1 MKIEMTIIRR
11 NKNRDIIKKN
21 ASGIGSY
28 QIDQTS
34 VINPKVFDHLATGQ
48 EVFLQKIYNIF
59 IIQPNDFNLYLTKTK
74 YIRTNKFATKLLHKN
89 IKKNDSD

>member
-48 EVFLQKIYNIF
+48 EVFLQKYTIF
-59 IIQPNDFNLYLTKTK
+59 
-74 YIRTNKFATKLLHKN
+74 LLFSPM
-89 IKKNDSD
+89 ISTST